1 MQTVSQGFKNMV
13 SNSFIPIDWEFK
25 VSFDKM
31 FDPNA
36 KWLTLDESLLDSSDM
51 LMPSDDNPL
60 QEWFK
65 YDFRSYKDRVIDIT
79 WTRELDFPYSVQSAM
94 ADITLD
100 NTDKMFT
107 PDSPSPIGGYILP
120 KRPIIIYQGFKTV
133 ESVPQFVGLTQ
144 NMPTVNN
151 TTASF
156 HALDFMSELFEL
168 PLSNTIA
175 MQDVT
180 TDVVLK
186 NIFQQMGLVPSQY
199 SIPKGF
205 NVIPFLFFD
214 RGMTIGDAIRSVM
227 QAEGGLL
234 WLDENGIFRFTP
246 RIETLNPV
254 SYVIDRS
261 NIINISVS
269 NESGIINSVRVKS
282 MVREVQPFQSIYSK
296 PSSGDSTSRLWV
308 IPKDGGKLTRSLELQ
323 DPSISAQLP
332 TVGHAS
338 GISWFTVKDV
348 EGNQHLNVT
357 AVGELFTNHY
367 EITFTN
373 DNNFD
378 VEVDELDLWGEPAMA
393 IDEEGLIYELEVD
406 ASIEKFG
413 RNVIEIDND
422 FIGTVA
428 NANSLS
434 LMILDMFSEHRG
446 RLVVNVKPNPALQLG
461 DIVDID
467 YYEYSG
473 SYKILKIVNTLS
485 TNGQITQELTVGRY
499 EIRDWFI
506 ISGDEPRSLLD
517 STAQL
522 TY

>member
-308 IPKDGGKLTRSLELQ
+308 IPK
-323 DPSISAQLP
+323 
-332 TVGHAS
+332 VGVS
-338 GISWFTVKDV
+338 
-348 EGNQHLNVT
+348 
-357 AVGELFTNHY
+357 
-367 EITFTN
+367 
-373 DNNFD
+373 
-378 VEVDELDLWGEPAMA
+378 
-393 IDEEGLIYELEVD
+393 
-406 ASIEKFG
+406 
-413 RNVIEIDND
+413 
-422 FIGTVA
+422 
-428 NANSLS
+428 
-434 LMILDMFSEHRG
+434 
-446 RLVVNVKPNPALQLG
+446 
-461 DIVDID
+461 
-467 YYEYSG
+467 
-473 SYKILKIVNTLS
+473 
-485 TNGQITQELTVGRY
+485 
-499 EIRDWFI
+499 
-506 ISGDEPRSLLD
+506 
-517 STAQL
+517 
-522 TY
+522 